1 MLISSESAESGP
13 CCPPQGLPPK
23 DNRTPTSAD
32 SPGRDILTL
41 SMDICDVYLGMGQD
55 AFERLVRSVSI
66 GKLKTYQ
73 MYEGFKVRAHLP
85 KVNTELLRKSVPRFW
100 ARLEAGDQD
109 FGRDLAQAVLVS
121 HLEMIVAI
129 LDFLGVPHESG
140 FFAKDMDPKPFFT
153 EGWEDRV
160 YQKFRE
166 SFPEPLL
173 VFYVNHLR
181 WELLGATEPYRPA
194 SPSAA

>member
-1 MLISSESAESGP
+1 MHTSRDSGNFGPFPATPGGRPKISGP
-13 CCPPQGLPPK
+13 PPPQTG
-23 DNRTPTSAD
+23 S
-32 SPGRDILTL
+32 GRDILTL
-41 SMDICDVYLGMGQD
+41 SMQLCDVYLGMGQD

-66 GKLKTYQ
+66 GRLKTFQ

-100 ARLEAGDQD
+100 ARLEARDED
-109 FGRDLAQAVLVS
+109 FGRDLAQAILVS

-129 LDFLGVPHESG
+129 LDFLGIPHENG
-140 FFAKDMDPKPFFT
+140 FFAKDMDPKPYLA
-153 EGWEDRV
+153 EGWEERV

-181 WELLGATEPYRPA
+181 WELLGATELYRPA
-194 SPSAA
+194 SSSAA

>member
-1 MLISSESAESGP
+1 MHTSRDSGECSAFPTLPGP
-13 CCPPQGLPPK
+13 TPK

-32 SPGRDILTL
+32 RPGRDILTL
-41 SMDICDVYLGMGQD
+41 SMELSDVYLGMGQD

-66 GKLKTYQ
+66 GRLKTFQ

-100 ARLEAGDQD
+100 ARLEARDED

-129 LDFLGVPHESG
+129 LDFLGVPHENG
-140 FFAKDMDPKPFFT
+140 FFAKDMDPKPYLS

-181 WELLGATEPYRPA
+181 WELLGATELYRPA
-194 SPSAA
+194 SSSAA

>member
-1 MLISSESAESGP
+1 MNTSRESGEFGP
-13 CCPPQGLPPK
+13 GPTPAGPPPQ
-23 DNRTPTSAD
+23 DNRTPSSAD
-32 SPGRDILTL
+32 RPGRDILTL
-41 SMDICDVYLGMGQD
+41 SMQLCDVYLGMGQD

-66 GKLKTYQ
+66 GRLKTFQ

-100 ARLEAGDQD
+100 ARLEARDED

-129 LDFLGVPHESG
+129 LDFLGVPHENG
-140 FFAKDMDPKPFFT
+140 FFAKDMDPKPYLS

-181 WELLGATEPYRPA
+181 WELLGATELYRPA
-194 SPSAA
+194 SSSAA